1 MGVRKI
7 LSPDIWLDNVKGL
20 HVEYLIK
27 RGIDVFV
34 FDFDNTLAPWRSCE
48 ISDDVKRFLKSI
60 QDRGGI
66 VIIASN
72 GKPRNIEMN
81 GAVFL
86 WRTGKPLA
94 VKLRRYLSQ
103 KSIDRNRIII
113 VGDQIFTDV
122 LTGKFLKVL
131 TAKVKPISTKEFF
144 GTRFLR
150 LIEKVIEPTLKKEEA
165 EK

>member
-1 MGVRKI
+1 VGVRKI

-20 HVEYLIK
+20 HVEHLIRK
-27 RGIDVFV
+27 GVDVFV
-34 FDFDNTLAPWRSCE
+34 FDFDNTLAPWHSCE

-60 QDRGGI
+60 QDCGGI

-94 VKLRRYLSQ
+94 VKLRRYL
-103 KSIDRNRIII
+103 I